1 MLTVIHC
8 QSPIEENEVDV
19 IPALRLGCLRHF
31 GLYRKVQCAPVA
43 KLTLPVHN
51 ESQNDEENINEVP
64 TPGGSPTKTPH
75 RTLLDEIKQRSEEN
89 PKNESNFIK
98 RVRSFV
104 EERKEW
110 YEERKKKNAL
120 VSKSSSTSQ
129 SPRGSIDEKD
139 FGDGEQTDN
148 NSISSEHEELD
159 NSDFTDFM
167 CSETSQEIINGETE
181 QKVINDA
188 NENGEDCP
196 NDNEEGREN
205 ATNGTVAMDEI
216 DVIDPSE
223 VDRLVPLSEPVASGK
238 GNARQRLFKFLKS
251 SSFSSV
257 EETQRKATLVE
268 EKPEESKMGKLKLRL
283 MQKMKSLD
291 LEAFKEKDDKISEE
305 GEDKKSTDVEP
316 VEDSVSQESESQRGE
331 LSCGIDGPVTEG

>member
-8 QSPIEENEVDV
+8 QSPTEDNEVDV
-19 IPALRLGCLRHF
+19 VPALRLGCLRHF
-31 GLYRKVQCAPVA
+31 VLYRKVQCAPVT
-43 KLTLPVHN
+43 KLTLPVYN
-51 ESQNDEENINEVP
+51 ESQNDEEHTNEES

-89 PKNESNFIK
+89 PKNENNFIK

-120 VSKSSSTSQ
+120 ISKSSSTNQ
-129 SPRGSIDEKD
+129 SPRESIDEKD

-159 NSDFTDFM
+159 NSEFTDFV

-181 QKVINDA
+181 QKVINDS
-188 NENGEDCP
+188 NENGEDCSS
-196 NDNEEGREN
+196 DNEEGRQITAN
-205 ATNGTVAMDEI
+205 DSVAMDEI

-223 VDRLVPLSEPVASGK
+223 VDRLVPLSEPVVSDK

-257 EETQRKATLVE
+257 EETQRKATLAE
-268 EKPEESKMGKLKLRL
+268 EKPEETKMGKLKLRL
-283 MQKMKSLD
+283 MQKMKRLE
-291 LEAFKEKDDKISEE
+291 LEAFKEKGDRISEE
-305 GEDKKSTDVEP
+305 GEDKKSTDVET
-316 VEDSVSQESESQRGE
+316 SISQGNENQSK